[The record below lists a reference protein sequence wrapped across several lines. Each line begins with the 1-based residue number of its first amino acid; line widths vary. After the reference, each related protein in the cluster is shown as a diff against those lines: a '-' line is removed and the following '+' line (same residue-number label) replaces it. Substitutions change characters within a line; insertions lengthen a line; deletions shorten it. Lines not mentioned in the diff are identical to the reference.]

1 MPASAFRAQSG
12 FGLLETLAGLVVF
25 LILAMVG
32 TKAFHAVVVN
42 QKETAQVKALTDAV
56 TVTAE
61 RLSAMSVKTLT
72 AAGSPYL
79 EWSAPAEIGSGEY
92 HFRYRTF
99 PNPSVSGVM
108 DTSVVGLEVEV
119 GALSGGVFTKGRGF
133 ATLISP
139 HLSSKDKLGQAST
152 ALERSAEASFYAGLQ
167 ARIKQVS
174 SQSVQENQIKLN
186 SFNCYDQ
193 GQCCGFMDKFFKNPS
208 MRPGDGLDQKCLYR
222 CAMAGS
228 VPIKEWNKSCG
239 TDFCAVAPWKSKE
252 QCCAAISAGECL
264 PGSICAQ
271 VCIDCIGED
280 GSTCGPPI
288 CKDMYFN
295 DLVDCAKGI
304 MCDGSDLPSEPVP
317 GLGDLKTICRMEECT
332 SVTSECKNRTA
343 TCCVDYW
350 GVLAAGGTPNP
361 IFEVCKTI
369 STHSECCEMSLSAM
383 DWDNIY
389 CGTDGKAISAHNK
402 VDGKWY
408 CGFTGGG
415 WDKACGWGKGCPSTY
430 RPAGASSG
438 NCPVFGGGSMD
449 TPWKATYPDP
459 NPPKFFPG
467 FPPGGGGSKTTTN
480 KGSSDRT
487 PSERGG
493 GIFGSSGGRE

>member
-1 MPASAFRAQSG
+1 
-12 FGLLETLAGLVVF
+12 
-25 LILAMVG
+25 
-32 TKAFHAVVVN
+32 
-42 QKETAQVKALTDAV
+42 
-56 TVTAE
+56 
-61 RLSAMSVKTLT
+61 
-72 AAGSPYL
+72 
-79 EWSAPAEIGSGEY
+79 
-92 HFRYRTF
+92 
-99 PNPSVSGVM
+99 
-108 DTSVVGLEVEV
+108 
-119 GALSGGVFTKGRGF
+119 
-133 ATLISP
+133 
-139 HLSSKDKLGQAST
+139 
-152 ALERSAEASFYAGLQ
+152 
-167 ARIKQVS
+167 
-174 SQSVQENQIKLN
+174 
-186 SFNCYDQ
+186 
-193 GQCCGFMDKFFKNPS
+193 
-208 MRPGDGLDQKCLYR
+208 
-222 CAMAGS
+222 
-228 VPIKEWNKSCG
+228 
-239 TDFCAVAPWKSKE
+239 
-252 QCCAAISAGECL
+252 
-264 PGSICAQ
+264 
-271 VCIDCIGED
+271 
-280 GSTCGPPI
+280 
-288 CKDMYFN
+288 
-295 DLVDCAKGI
+295 
-304 MCDGSDLPSEPVP
+304 
-317 GLGDLKTICRMEECT
+317 MEECT

-361 IFEVCKTI
+361 IFEVCKAI